1 MPSAPAYAGGVS
13 APDPSRSSEPAPHLA
28 LHAIIPAGGAG
39 TRLWP
44 FSRRSHPKF
53 LRDVGTGRSLLQ
65 ETVARL
71 TPVTG
76 GAAAGGV
83 TVVTGVA
90 HEAAVRAQLPELPAA
105 DLLAE
110 PSPRDSMAA
119 IGLAAAV
126 LERRHGDVVVGS
138 FAADHLITDVPAFH
152 AAVRAA
158 VAVAATGKVVTLG
171 ITPTHPATG
180 FGYIHAGDPLHLPGA
195 PTARAVLG
203 FTEKPDTATAAGYLA
218 TGAFLWN
225 AGMFVARARVL
236 LDHLAQQR
244 PELRYGIDRIADAWD
259 TPTRAAALD
268 THWPTLERIAIDHA
282 IAEPVA
288 AAGGVA
294 VVPAD
299 MGWDDVG
306 DVASLAAHLAPADP
320 TDPTSPRVL
329 GDASRVHALD
339 APGAVVLTPGR
350 DVVVLG
356 IEDAVVIDTPDG
368 LLVTTVAHAQDV
380 KSVVDHLLAA
390 GRTDLL

>member
-1 MPSAPAYAGGVS
+1 MTSP
-13 APDPSRSSEPAPHLA
+13 APDTTPDDRSLY
-28 LHAIIPAGGAG
+28 AIIPAGGAG

-44 FSRRSHPKF
+44 FSRRANPKF
-53 LRDVGTGRSLLQ
+53 LRDVTGSGRSLLQ
-65 ETVARL
+65 GTVDRL
-71 TPVTG
+71 APLSA
-76 GAAAGGV
+76 GAPV

-90 HEAAVRAQLPELPAA
+90 HEAAVRGQLPELTAG

-126 LERRHGDVVVGS
+126 LQRRHGDVVVGS
-138 FAADHLITDVPAFH
+138 FAADHLIADAAAFH
-152 AAVRAA
+152 CAVREA

-171 ITPTHPATG
+171 IAPTHPATG
-180 FGYIHAGDPLHLPGA
+180 FGYIEAGEPLDVPGA
-195 PTARAVLG
+195 PHARAVRG
-203 FTEKPDTATAAGYLA
+203 FTEKPDASTAARYVEG
-218 TGAFLWN
+218 GDHLWN
-225 AGMFVARARVL
+225 AGMFVVRARVL
-236 LDHLAQQR
+236 LDHLAEQR
-244 PELRYGIDRIADAWD
+244 PELAAGIAALADAWD
-259 TPTRAAALD
+259 TPDRAAALD
-268 THWPTLERIAIDHA
+268 THWTELERIAIDHA

-306 DVASLAAHLAPADP
+306 DVASLAHHLAPADP
-320 TDPTSPRVL
+320 ADPASPRVL
-329 GDASRVHALD
+329 GDAGRVHALD

-356 IEDAVVIDTPDG
+356 IENAVVVDTPDG
-368 LLVTTVAHAQDV
+368 LLVTTVDRAQDV
-380 KSVVDHLLAA
+380 KAAVDHLRDA